1 MNFLDY
7 PIYVTEQ
14 KISCDPPILRFSCAD
29 IHGPI
34 SEGSWKTDGKR
45 NLVYA
50 RSKRNKNGESFGWKR
65 AEFAEAN
72 CSIRILS
79 MMHPRSRGKEIERK
93 KGYPETNYARES
105 WESFGFFEPRESW
118 RGENRGWR
126 LASGSSWIG
135 RRMMMGRICAMSND
149 IKKIIWLVLYTR
161 MVYRFNLRS
170 NFFHDKLKNW
180 KKKFQRTKIYLRV
193 YSYDCIFDVDIT
205 VIIVR
210 FAYV

>member
-161 MVYRFNLRS
+161 MVYRFNLWS

>member
-79 MMHPRSRGKEIERK
+79 MMHPRSREKEIERK

-118 RGENRGWR
+118 RGENRG
-126 LASGSSWIG
+126 
-135 RRMMMGRICAMSND
+135 
-149 IKKIIWLVLYTR
+149 
-161 MVYRFNLRS
+161 
-170 NFFHDKLKNW
+170 
-180 KKKFQRTKIYLRV
+180 
-193 YSYDCIFDVDIT
+193 
-205 VIIVR
+205 
-210 FAYV
+210 

>member
-79 MMHPRSRGKEIERK
+79 MMHPRSREKEIERK

-161 MVYRFNLRS
+161 MVYRFNLWS
-170 NFFHDKLKNW
+170 NFFTTNW
-180 KKKFQRTKIYLRV
+180 KIGKKSFNEQKFTYVYIHMTAYSMSILRL
-193 YSYDCIFDVDIT
+193 
-205 VIIVR
+205 
-210 FAYV
+210 